1 MNSSIYNNTRQRKFL
16 NRRSNNR
23 DFYIYIYIY
32 IYKREK
38 SQFLTRSGPLLDFIS
53 TKGPKR
59 ETERERERE
68 TSPLTNVFDP
78 SVFPLQLPS
87 FVITNEEGSLSRMIC
102 WKP

>member
-16 NRRSNNR
+16 NRRSNKVT
-23 DFYIYIYIY
+23 FIYIY

-38 SQFLTRSGPLLDFIS
+38 SQFLTRSGPLLDFVS
-53 TKGPKR
+53 R
-59 ETERERERE
+59 ERLRREREGERK

-87 FVITNEEGSLSRMIC
+87 FVITNEEGLE
-102 WKP
+102 